1 MEAMIST
8 MDFRST
14 VDIKEVE
21 EWAKAALDGLRKEP
35 GFKGL
40 LVLREGQASTGS
52 TAYAVTLWETKER
65 LLAARG
71 TSESRRQQNDLV
83 ALLAAPL
90 KQRSCQVLVDV
101 RH

>member
-1 MEAMIST
+1 MEAVIST
-8 MDFRST
+8 MDLRST
-14 VDIKEVE
+14 VDVSEVE

-40 LVLREGQASTGS
+40 LVLRKGQAPAGS

-71 TSESRRQQNDLV
+71 TSESQRRLNDLV
-83 ALLAAPL
+83 PLLSTPL
-90 KQRSCQVLVDV
+90 KQRACQVLLDA